1 MSEAKNTKEFPPVVT
16 LFELYGAGATTVGE
30 RIAERLGL
38 PFHGQAFSSG
48 ALAGQ
53 AAADEAENRAVL
65 ASVLSL
71 LGGAY
76 STLESREVVGTQ
88 GDKYQLIEDNT
99 RTVKQFAQQ
108 GGVIMG
114 RNATVILAD
123 RPNTLHV
130 LLTGEVE
137 DRVKRAAQR
146 LRISEAESAKRR
158 AHEEGHPPAD
168 VEDPVRLG
176 SGPARPLRHAD
187 QHQPGFHR
195 RGRGRHRRR
204 HPPDRLT
211 DVEPERERLMTAS
224 PVSAPHVKAQPLTMK
239 NYLAYAAG
247 DAANNVTFTMASM
260 FFILYYTNVVGI
272 SGAAIGTMFLLIRFI
287 DAFTDVVMGRI
298 IDMKKPGKLGK
309 FRPIILWFSVPLLV
323 VGWLQYAAKWL
334 FPNQSMEF

>member
-1 MSEAKNTKEFPPVVT
+1 M
-16 LFELYGAGATTVGE
+16 
-30 RIAERLGL
+30 
-38 PFHGQAFSSG
+38 
-48 ALAGQ
+48 AGQ

-146 LRISEAESAKRR
+146 LGISEAESAKRR
-158 AHEEGHPPAD
+158 AHEEDIRRQMSKTLYGWDPA
-168 VEDPVRLG
+168 L
-176 SGPARPLRHAD
+176 
-187 QHQPGFHR
+187 
-195 RGRGRHRRR
+195 
-204 HPPDRLT
+204 PDRYDMLINT
-211 DVEPERERLMTAS
+211 SR
-224 PVSAPHVKAQPLTMK
+224 VSI
-239 NYLAYAAG
+239 
-247 DAANNVTFTMASM
+247 DAAVD
-260 FFILYYTNVVGI
+260 
-272 SGAAIGTMFLLIRFI
+272 AIVDAIRRT
-287 DAFTDVVMGRI
+287 A
-298 IDMKKPGKLGK
+298 
-309 FRPIILWFSVPLLV
+309 
-323 VGWLQYAAKWL
+323 
-334 FPNQSMEF
+334 